1 MMKWTKLTAVVC
13 DLRILLF
20 FVLSSLSLQVSFAS
34 NASSILFDGEW
45 VSIRRS
51 LNPTLPI
58 TASIEG
64 SILSISNSSP
74 TIDIAITIMDDNGKT
89 VWAQEVSAANTA
101 SITISLSEL
110 PAGAYTLSLMNL
122 YGGDLKG
129 YFCIE

>member
-1 MMKWTKLTAVVC
+1 MKWTKLTAVVC
-13 DLRILLF
+13 DLRVLLF
-20 FVLSSLSLQVSFAS
+20 FVLGSLSLQVSFAS
-34 NASSILFDGEW
+34 NITEKITVTGVWPTTQRELPSI
-45 VSIRRS
+45 
-51 LNPTLPI
+51 PI

-89 VWAQEVSAANTA
+89 VWMQEVSAANTA

-110 PAGAYTLSLMNL
+110 PAGAYTLSLMNF

>member
-1 MMKWTKLTAVVC
+1 MKWTKLAAVVC
-13 DLRILLF
+13 DLRVLLF

-34 NASSILFDGEW
+34 NASGEIYLNGGWDIQRGLPSI
-45 VSIRRS
+45 
-51 LNPTLPI
+51 PI

-74 TIDIAITIMDDNGKT
+74 TIDITITIMDDSGKI
-89 VWAQEVSAANTA
+89 VWMQEVSAANTA

-122 YGGDLKG
+122 YGGDLQG

>member
-1 MMKWTKLTAVVC
+1 MKWTKLAAVVC
-13 DLRILLF
+13 DLRVLLF

-34 NASSILFDGEW
+34 NITEKITVTGVWPTTQRELPSI
-45 VSIRRS
+45 
-51 LNPTLPI
+51 PI

-64 SILSISNSSP
+64 SILSINNSSP
-74 TIDIAITIMDDNGKT
+74 TIDITITIMDDSGKI
-89 VWAQEVSAANTA
+89 VWMQEVSAANTA

-122 YGGDLKG
+122 YGGDLQG

>member
-1 MMKWTKLTAVVC
+1 MKWTKLTAVVC
-13 DLRILLF
+13 DLRVLLF
-20 FVLSSLSLQVSFAS
+20 FVLGSLSLQVSFAS
-34 NASSILFDGEW
+34 NITEKIPIFGEW
-45 VSIRRS
+45 PTAKRGLPSI
-51 LNPTLPI
+51 PI